1 MKTGGAFFEKKGPP
15 GPPPKNF
22 KLGLKVDRLRM
33 GDEEIHVEERKIP
46 DRQTALGLLRKHQP
60 GKPELA
66 GHCVAVAGLAVA
78 LAQALND
85 NGLNLDVDL
94 VEAAALLHDI
104 CKGEPSHDQAAGR
117 LLRSMGYHEVA
128 AVAEVHTRLGGRVPE
143 PHEPIGED
151 EVVYLA
157 DKSFRRT
164 RRVSIEDRYAIW
176 INSWLH
182 DPQKLESLRNGQM
195 RAETV
200 RARVE
205 KALGRRLDAIE
216 PEVLRLK

>member
-1 MKTGGAFFEKKGPP
+1 
-15 GPPPKNF
+15 
-22 KLGLKVDRLRM
+22 M
-33 GDEEIHVEERKIP
+33 GDEENNVEERTIP
-46 DRQTALGLLRKHQP
+46 GRKAALNLLREHQP
-60 GKPELA
+60 EKPELA

-78 LAQALND
+78 LAQTLNAR
-85 NGLNLDVDL
+85 GLALDVEL
-94 VEAAALLHDI
+94 VESAALLHDI
-104 CKGEPSHDQAAGR
+104 CKGEPAHDLAAGR

-128 AVAEVHTRLGGRVPE
+128 AVAEVHTRLGGRIPE

-182 DPQKLESLRNGQM
+182 DPQKLESLRHGQM

-205 KALGRRLDAIE
+205 SALGKRLEDIE
-216 PEVLRLK
+216 PVVLHLATT